1 MSAIGP
7 TWNEAKY
14 LPALFESLR
23 RQTVPPDEVIVA
35 DSGSSDGTAEVACA
49 AGAVV
54 LEGERRGP
62 REGRNPGAAA
72 AAGHV
77 LLVVDADCLLP
88 SNLIQS
94 VFLALRDPPVVGG
107 APGFAPRSGHR
118 GE

>member
-7 TWNEAKY
+7 SWNEEKY

-62 REGRNPGAAA
+62 GERRNRGAAA
-72 AAGHV
+72 AGGDM
-77 LLVVDADCLLP
+77 LSVVDSDWLVP
-88 SNLIQS
+88 SNPIDS
-94 VFLALRDPPVVGG
+94 AFLAL
-107 APGFAPRSGHR
+107 
-118 GE
+118 